1 MFRQI
6 DPGDEPRMK
15 TDGADEGNAEGEMR
29 KAESKWNFNPDD
41 LPPQRGRNI
50 LAQGNALGKK
60 IQTIQAL
67 KERLSLFRNLPCK

>member
-1 MFRQI
+1 MFRWI
-6 DPGDEPRMK
+6 APTDEPRMK
-15 TDGADEGNAEGEMR
+15 TDRENAKFGNR

-50 LAQGNALGKK
+50 LAQGIALGKK

-67 KERLSLFRNLPCK
+67 KERLNPFRNLL